1 MKLLLLF
8 FAISLSF
15 VPVSTDYPLLIG
27 FSDFQYNQTHLEFHL
42 IFQNN
47 FDFSEYNTSFLKIK
61 IYNETTDS
69 EEELKCT
76 EMNDEINKAYNCLLS
91 LKENKFI
98 ENAKVQLSPNHLK
111 ISNGTV
117 NITGDNII
125 KSSLAQETMGDLS
138 TQNESITIKTFN
150 FMKLMNNKNN
160 IIIEGKMEE
169 KQTERKAEEEFNLKL
184 GDEIYNCSVNST
196 TIEVLEPKG
205 YINEHLHGKVIN
217 TSDKNY
223 ILIYVNDTYKNI
235 DKVQYNSSDQL
246 FLELISAGNFSQNT
260 GKNAEVNLY
269 FRGSQDI
276 LSILRP
282 YLKFTA
288 KANYQKRKLR
298 NLEET
303 NITAYGTKVDNENK
317 DIITYK
323 VKFNDTSDKTILNL
337 ASYNDYTFYQYS
349 DYQNPEKFDLRD
361 NEDYINLTDSND
373 QEVEEIEFKKFT
385 SSKTSFELDFNSNLL
400 SFGKNNASYLIFP
413 ALSGNRKK
421 EIKCLLINK
430 TNNEDYYKM
439 DCSTNENVIAKLNT
453 LIIKVPVLKNSRL
466 RFLAEEE
473 YYNKTLIF
481 PADNKNLIDY
491 QFNPDVKGYF
501 GRNKKRGLSAGAI
514 VAIVLAS
521 VAVLAAV
528 GAVFFFLARTTTPPP
543 IIKNQPDFNIVAST
557 SNINN

>member
-1 MKLLLLF
+1 MEVE
-8 FAISLSF
+8 SLGNYS
-15 VPVSTDYPLLIG
+15 
-27 FSDFQYNQTHLEFHL
+27 
-42 IFQNN
+42 
-47 FDFSEYNTSFLKIK
+47 
-61 IYNETTDS
+61 
-69 EEELKCT
+69 
-76 EMNDEINKAYNCLLS
+76 
-91 LKENKFI
+91 
-98 ENAKVQLSPNHLK
+98 
-111 ISNGTV
+111 
-117 NITGDNII
+117 
-125 KSSLAQETMGDLS
+125 
-138 TQNESITIKTFN
+138 
-150 FMKLMNNKNN
+150 
-160 IIIEGKMEE
+160 
-169 KQTERKAEEEFNLKL
+169 LKL
-184 GDEIYNCSVNST
+184 GDEIYECSVNET
-196 TIEVLEPKG
+196 RIVVFDPKG
-205 YINEHLHGKVIN
+205 YINEHLHGKVLN
-217 TSDKNY
+217 TSEKNY
-223 ILIYVNDTYKNI
+223 ILIYVDDTYKNK
-235 DKVQYNSSDQL
+235 DLVQYNSSEQL
-246 FLELISAGNFSQNT
+246 FLEIISAGNFSQNT

-337 ASYNDYTFYQYS
+337 ASYIDYTFYQYS

-373 QEVEEIEFKKFT
+373 QEVEKIEFKKFT

-421 EIKCLLINK
+421 EIKCLLKNK

-466 RFLAEEE
+466 RFLADET
-473 YYNKTLIF
+473 YNNKTLF
-481 PADNKNLIDY
+481 FDDENLIDY
-491 QFNPDVKGYF
+491 QYNPDVKEYF
-501 GRNKKRGLSAGAI
+501 GRNKNRGLSAGAI

-521 VAVLAAV
+521 VAALAAV
-528 GAVFFFLARTTTPPP
+528 GAVFFFLARRTTTPPP
-543 IIKNQPDFNIVAST
+543 IMKNQPDFNIVAST
-557 SNINN
+557 SDINN